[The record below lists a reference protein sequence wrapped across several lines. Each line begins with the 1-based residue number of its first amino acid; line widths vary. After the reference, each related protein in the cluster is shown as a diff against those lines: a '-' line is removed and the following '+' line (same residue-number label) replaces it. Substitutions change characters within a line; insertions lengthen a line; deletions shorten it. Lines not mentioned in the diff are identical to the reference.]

1 MAIIYS
7 YPKTAPLAAD
17 LLIVSRQPSDP
28 DETANYSV
36 SVSDIATL
44 VTGLQ
49 QYTLKA
55 GTKAGTSVPLTLDS
69 DTGTDSTV
77 NFTEGTNITLTQ
89 TSATE
94 ITIASSGGGATS
106 LNGLTD
112 VLIDGTSTYLVSIP
126 AGLSG
131 NPSHNTIIGNGNATA
146 LTTANS
152 NTIVGRGNA
161 IALSTGISNTII
173 GKGTGIGITSSGSNI
188 LIGNA
193 AGPLFNA
200 GGSNIIIGNSSMTR
214 PETYDQNVAIGHN
227 TLFLAGIGGTECEYN
242 TAVGIGAG
250 GTTYRS
256 GSNNTILGYDADTSA
271 ASVSNEFTLGNSSV
285 SVLRCAVTSIT
296 SLSDARDK
304 TDIKD
309 LSYGVDFIKS
319 LTPREFTWN
328 NRPEVR
334 VVRDENGNETEKE
347 IESKNKGKKDF
358 GFVAQEVQALDNDTL
373 RLIYNSNPEK
383 LEMSYGKLVP
393 ILVQAVKE
401 LTSRLEAL
409 EN

>member
-94 ITIASSGGGATS
+94 ITIAASAGGATS

-112 VLIDGTSTYLVSIP
+112 ALIDGTSTYLVSIP

-131 NPSHNTIIGNGNATA
+131 NPGSNTIIGNGNATA
-146 LTTANS
+146 LTTGS
-152 NTIVGRGNA
+152 GN
-161 IALSTGISNTII
+161 III
-173 GKGTGIGITSSGSNI
+173 GKGNGTGITTNNGNI

-200 GGSNIIIGNSSMTR
+200 GTSNIIIGGAAMTR
-214 PETYDQNVAIGHN
+214 PETYNSNIAIGSN
-227 TLFLAGIGGTECEYN
+227 TLFLAGLGGTTCEEN
-242 TAVGIGAG
+242 TAIGVGAG

-256 GSNNTILGYDADTSA
+256 GSNNTILGYDADTSV
-271 ASVSNEFTLGNSSV
+271 ASVDNEFTLGNSSV
-285 SVLRCAVTSIT
+285 ATLRCAVTSIT

-328 NRPEVR
+328 NRPEIR
-334 VVRDENGNETEKE
+334 VVRDEEGNETEKE

>member
-55 GTKAGTSVPLTLDS
+55 GTKVGTSVPLTLDS

-94 ITIASSGGGATS
+94 ITIASSGGATS

-112 VLIDGTSTYLVSIP
+112 ALIDGTSTYLVSIP

-131 NPSHNTIIGNGNATA
+131 NPGSNTILGNGNATA
-146 LTTANS
+146 LTTAS
-152 NTIVGRGNA
+152 G
-161 IALSTGISNTII
+161 NTII
-173 GKGTGIGITSSGSNI
+173 GKGAGTGITTNGSNI

-200 GGSNIIIGNSSMTR
+200 GSSNIIIGNAAMTR
-214 PETYDQNVAIGHN
+214 PETYNSNIAIGSN
-227 TLFLAGIGGTECEYN
+227 TFLLAG
-242 TAVGIGAG
+242 
-250 GTTYRS
+250 
-256 GSNNTILGYDADTSA
+256 LG
-271 ASVSNEFTLGNSSV
+271 
-285 SVLRCAVTSIT
+285 
-296 SLSDARDK
+296 
-304 TDIKD
+304 
-309 LSYGVDFIKS
+309 
-319 LTPREFTWN
+319 
-328 NRPEVR
+328 
-334 VVRDENGNETEKE
+334 
-347 IESKNKGKKDF
+347 
-358 GFVAQEVQALDNDTL
+358 
-373 RLIYNSNPEK
+373 
-383 LEMSYGKLVP
+383 
-393 ILVQAVKE
+393 
-401 LTSRLEAL
+401 
-409 EN
+409 

>member
-112 VLIDGTSTYLVSIP
+112 ALIDGTSSYLVEVPS
-126 AGLSG
+126 GLSG
-131 NPSHNTIIGNGNATA
+131 NPAGNTTFGDAAALSLTSGVENTIIGEQAGKLNGSRRTFVGMETGKNATGQYNCAFGKSA
-146 LTTANS
+146 LRNS
-152 NTIVGRGNA
+152 TGQGNVA
-161 IALSTGISNTII
+161 FGNFAGDSITTGISNTSV
-173 GKGTGIGITSSGSNI
+173 GT
-188 LIGNA
+188 
-193 AGPLFNA
+193 NA
-200 GGSNIIIGNSSMTR
+200 GSF
-214 PETYDQNVAIGHN
+214 
-227 TLFLAGIGGTECEYN
+227 TL
-242 TAVGIGAG
+242 
-250 GTTYRS
+250 TT
-256 GSNNTILGYDADTSA
+256 GSNNMMLGNGSLPT
-271 ASVSNEFTLGNSSV
+271 ASGVSNEITLGNSSI

-309 LSYGVDFIKS
+309 LSYGIDFIKS

-328 NRPEVR
+328 NRFEKDV
-334 VVRDENGNETEKE
+334 NGNDFYSE
-347 IESKNKGKKDF
+347 NKGKKDF
-358 GFVAQEVQALDNDTL
+358 GFVAQEVQALDDDTL
-373 RLIYNSNPEK
+373 RLVYSSNPEK

>member
-112 VLIDGTSTYLVSIP
+112 ALIDGTSSYLVEVPS
-126 AGLSG
+126 GLSG
-131 NPSHNTIIGNGNATA
+131 NPAGNTTFGDAAALSLTSGVENTIIGEQAGKLNGSQRTFVGMETGKNATGQGNCAFGSRA
-146 LTTANS
+146 LRNS
-152 NTIVGRGNA
+152 TGQDNVAFGNFA
-161 IALSTGISNTII
+161 GDSITTGISNTSV
-173 GKGTGIGITSSGSNI
+173 GT
-188 LIGNA
+188 
-193 AGPLFNA
+193 NA
-200 GGSNIIIGNSSMTR
+200 GSL
-214 PETYDQNVAIGHN
+214 
-227 TLFLAGIGGTECEYN
+227 TL
-242 TAVGIGAG
+242 
-250 GTTYRS
+250 TT
-256 GSNNTILGYDADTSA
+256 GSNNMMLGNLSLPT
-271 ASVSNEFTLGNSSV
+271 ASGVSNEITLGNSSI

-309 LSYGVDFIKS
+309 LSYGIDFIKS

-328 NRPEVR
+328 NRFEKDV
-334 VVRDENGNETEKE
+334 NGNDFYSE
-347 IESKNKGKKDF
+347 NKGKKDF
-358 GFVAQEVQALDNDTL
+358 GFVAQEVQALDDDTL
-373 RLIYNSNPEK
+373 RLVYGSNPEK

>member
-77 NFTEGTNITLTQ
+77 NFTEGSNITLTQ

-94 ITIASSGGGATS
+94 ITIASSGGATS

-112 VLIDGTSTYLVSIP
+112 ALIDGTSTYLVSIP

-146 LTTANS
+146 LTTAGS

-161 IALSTGISNTII
+161 TSLNTSISNIVI
-173 GKGTGIGITSSGSNI
+173 GGGTGTGITNSSSNI

-200 GGSNIIIGNSSMTR
+200 GSSNIIIGNSAMTR
-214 PETYDQNVAIGHN
+214 PETYSNNVAIGHN
-227 TLFLAGIGGTECEYN
+227 TLFLAGLGGTTCEEN
-242 TAVGIGAG
+242 TAIGVGAG

-285 SVLRCAVTSIT
+285 ATLRCAVTSIT

-328 NRPEVR
+328 NRPEIR
-334 VVRDENGNETEKE
+334 VVRDEEGNETEKE

-401 LTSRLEAL
+401 LTARLEAL

>member
-94 ITIASSGGGATS
+94 ITIASSGGATS

-146 LTTANS
+146 LTTAGS

-161 IALSTGISNTII
+161 ISLSTGISNIVI
-173 GKGTGIGITSSGSNI
+173 GGSSGTGITSSSSNI

-200 GGSNIIIGNSSMTR
+200 GGGNIITVSYT
-214 PETYDQNVAIGHN
+214 HL
-227 TLFLAGIGGTECEYN
+227 TLPTN
-242 TAVGIGAG
+242 
-250 GTTYRS
+250 
-256 GSNNTILGYDADTSA
+256 
-271 ASVSNEFTLGNSSV
+271 
-285 SVLRCAVTSIT
+285 
-296 SLSDARDK
+296 
-304 TDIKD
+304 
-309 LSYGVDFIKS
+309 
-319 LTPREFTWN
+319 
-328 NRPEVR
+328 
-334 VVRDENGNETEKE
+334 
-347 IESKNKGKKDF
+347 
-358 GFVAQEVQALDNDTL
+358 
-373 RLIYNSNPEK
+373 
-383 LEMSYGKLVP
+383 
-393 ILVQAVKE
+393 
-401 LTSRLEAL
+401 
-409 EN
+409 

>member
-77 NFTEGTNITLTQ
+77 NFTEGSNITLTQ

-94 ITIASSGGGATS
+94 ITIAASAGGATS

-112 VLIDGTSTYLVSIP
+112 ALIDGSSTYLVSIP

-131 NPSHNTIIGNGNATA
+131 NPGSNTILGNGNATA

-152 NTIVGRGNA
+152 NTIIG
-161 IALSTGISNTII
+161 TGT
-173 GKGTGIGITSSGSNI
+173 GTGITTNGSNI
-188 LIGNA
+188 LIGSA

-200 GGSNIIIGNSSMTR
+200 GTSNIIIGNAAMTR
-214 PETYDQNVAIGHN
+214 PETYNSNIAIGGN
-227 TLFLAGIGGTECEYN
+227 TLFLAGLGGTTCEQN
-242 TAVGIGAG
+242 TAVGVGAG

-256 GSNNTILGYDADTSA
+256 GSNNTILGYDADTSV

-304 TDIKD
+304 TDVKD

-328 NRPEVR
+328 NRPEIR
-334 VVRDENGNETEKE
+334 VVRDEDGNETEKE
-347 IESKNKGKKDF
+347 IQSKNKGKKDF

>member
-77 NFTEGTNITLTQ
+77 NFTEGSNITLTQ

-94 ITIASSGGGATS
+94 ITIAASAGGATS

-112 VLIDGTSTYLVSIP
+112 ALIDGTSTYLVSIP

-131 NPSHNTIIGNGNATA
+131 NPGSNTILGNGNATA

-152 NTIVGRGNA
+152 NTIIG
-161 IALSTGISNTII
+161 TGT
-173 GKGTGIGITSSGSNI
+173 GTGITTNGSNI
-188 LIGNA
+188 LIGSA

-200 GGSNIIIGNSSMTR
+200 GTSNIIIGNAAMTR
-214 PETYDQNVAIGHN
+214 PETYNSNIAIGSN
-227 TLFLAGIGGTECEYN
+227 TLFLAGFGGTTCEQN
-242 TAVGIGAG
+242 TAVGVGVK
-250 GTTYRS
+250 S
-256 GSNNTILGYDADTSA
+256 ILFD
-271 ASVSNEFTLGNSSV
+271 
-285 SVLRCAVTSIT
+285 
-296 SLSDARDK
+296 
-304 TDIKD
+304 
-309 LSYGVDFIKS
+309 
-319 LTPREFTWN
+319 
-328 NRPEVR
+328 
-334 VVRDENGNETEKE
+334 
-347 IESKNKGKKDF
+347 
-358 GFVAQEVQALDNDTL
+358 
-373 RLIYNSNPEK
+373 
-383 LEMSYGKLVP
+383 
-393 ILVQAVKE
+393 
-401 LTSRLEAL
+401 
-409 EN
+409 

>member
-94 ITIASSGGGATS
+94 ITIAASAGGATS

-112 VLIDGTSTYLVSIP
+112 ALIDGTSTYLVSIP

-131 NPSHNTIIGNGNATA
+131 NPGSNTIIGNGNATA
-146 LTTANS
+146 LTTGGS
-152 NTIVGRGNA
+152 NI
-161 IALSTGISNTII
+161 II
-173 GKGTGIGITSSGSNI
+173 GKGNGTGITTNNGNI

-200 GGSNIIIGNSSMTR
+200 GSSNIIIGGAAMTR
-214 PETYDQNVAIGHN
+214 PETYNSNIAIGSN
-227 TLFLAGIGGTECEYN
+227 TLFLAGLGGTTCEEN
-242 TAVGIGAG
+242 TAIGVGAG

-256 GSNNTILGYDADTSA
+256 GSNNTILGYDADTSV
-271 ASVSNEFTLGNSSV
+271 ASVDNEFTLGNSSV
-285 SVLRCAVTSIT
+285 ATLRCAVTSIT

-334 VVRDENGNETEKE
+334 VVRDEEGNETEKE

>member
-77 NFTEGTNITLTQ
+77 NFTEGSNITLTQ

-94 ITIASSGGGATS
+94 ITIASSGGATS
-106 LNGLTD
+106 LNGLSD

-126 AGLSG
+126 ASLSG
-131 NPSHNTIIGNGNATA
+131 NPGSNTIIGNGNATA
-146 LTTANS
+146 LTTGNS
-152 NTIVGRGNA
+152 NI
-161 IALSTGISNTII
+161 II
-173 GKGTGIGITSSGSNI
+173 GKGSGTGITTNNSNI

-200 GGSNIIIGNSSMTR
+200 GGDNIIIGGAAMTR
-214 PETYDQNVAIGHN
+214 PETYNSNIAIGSN
-227 TLFLAGIGGTECEYN
+227 TLFLAGLGGTTCEQN
-242 TAVGIGAG
+242 TAIGVGAG
-250 GTTYRS
+250 GTTYRN

-271 ASVSNEFTLGNSSV
+271 ASVDDEFTLGNSSV
-285 SVLRCAVTSIT
+285 ATLRCAVTSIT

-309 LSYGVDFIKS
+309 LSYGIDFIKS

-334 VVRDENGNETEKE
+334 IVRDEDGNETEKE
-347 IESKNKGKKDF
+347 IQSKNKGKKDF

-401 LTSRLEAL
+401 LTARIEAL

>member
-112 VLIDGTSTYLVSIP
+112 ALIDGTSSYLVEVPS
-126 AGLSG
+126 GLSG
-131 NPSHNTIIGNGNATA
+131 NPAGNTTFGDAAALSLTSGVENTIIGEQAGKLNGSQRTFVGMETGKNATGQGNCAFGSRA
-146 LTTANS
+146 LRNS
-152 NTIVGRGNA
+152 TGQGNVA
-161 IALSTGISNTII
+161 FGNFAGDSITSGISNTSV
-173 GKGTGIGITSSGSNI
+173 GT
-188 LIGNA
+188 
-193 AGPLFNA
+193 NA
-200 GGSNIIIGNSSMTR
+200 GSF
-214 PETYDQNVAIGHN
+214 
-227 TLFLAGIGGTECEYN
+227 TL
-242 TAVGIGAG
+242 
-250 GTTYRS
+250 TT
-256 GSNNTILGYDADTSA
+256 GSNNMMLGNGSLPT
-271 ASVSNEFTLGNSSV
+271 ASGVSNEITLGNSSI

-309 LSYGVDFIKS
+309 LSYGIDFIKS

-328 NRPEVR
+328 NRFEKDV
-334 VVRDENGNETEKE
+334 NGNDFYSE
-347 IESKNKGKKDF
+347 NKGKKDF
-358 GFVAQEVQALDNDTL
+358 GFVAQEVQALDDDTL
-373 RLIYNSNPEK
+373 RLVYSSNPEK

>member
-55 GTKAGTSVPLTLDS
+55 GTKVGTSVPLTLDS

-94 ITIASSGGGATS
+94 ITIASSGGATS

-112 VLIDGTSTYLVSIP
+112 ALIDGTSTYLVSIP

-131 NPSHNTIIGNGNATA
+131 NPGSNTILGNGNATA
-146 LTTANS
+146 LTTAS
-152 NTIVGRGNA
+152 G
-161 IALSTGISNTII
+161 NTII
-173 GKGTGIGITSSGSNI
+173 GKGAGTGITTNGSNI
-188 LIGNA
+188 LIGNS

-200 GGSNIIIGNSSMTR
+200 GSSNIIIGNAAMTR
-214 PETYDQNVAIGHN
+214 PETYNSNIAIGSN
-227 TLFLAGIGGTECEYN
+227 TLFLAGLGGTTCEQN
-242 TAVGIGAG
+242 TAIGVGAG

-256 GSNNTILGYDADTSA
+256 GSNNTMLGYDADTSA
-271 ASVSNEFTLGNSSV
+271 ANVSNEFTLGNSSIAT
-285 SVLRCAVTSIT
+285 LRCAVTSIT

-328 NRPEVR
+328 NRPEIR

-347 IESKNKGKKDF
+347 IQSKNKGKKDF

>member
-7 YPKTAPLAAD
+7 YPKTAPLVAD
-17 LLIVSRQPSDP
+17 LLMVSRQPSDP

-55 GTKAGTSVPLTLDS
+55 GTKVGTSVPLTLDS

-112 VLIDGTSTYLVSIP
+112 VLIDGTSSYLVEVPS
-126 AGLSG
+126 GLSG
-131 NPSHNTIIGNGNATA
+131 NPPGNTTFGDFAALNLTSGVENTIIGEQAGKLNGSHRTFVGQEAGENATGQYNCAFGTSA
-146 LTTANS
+146 LRNS
-152 NTIVGRGNA
+152 TGQGNVAFGTFAGDTIT
-161 IALSTGISNTII
+161 SGISNTAI
-173 GKGTGIGITSSGSNI
+173 GT
-188 LIGNA
+188 
-193 AGPLFNA
+193 NA
-200 GGSNIIIGNSSMTR
+200 G
-214 PETYDQNVAIGHN
+214 AF
-227 TLFLAGIGGTECEYN
+227 TL
-242 TAVGIGAG
+242 
-250 GTTYRS
+250 TT
-256 GSNNTILGYDADTSA
+256 GSNNMMLGNGSLPT
-271 ASVSNEFTLGNSSV
+271 ASGVSNEITLGNSSI

-309 LSYGVDFIKS
+309 LSYGIDFIKS

-328 NRPEVR
+328 NRSEKDV
-334 VVRDENGNETEKE
+334 NGNDFYSE
-347 IESKNKGKKDF
+347 NKGKKDF

>member
-55 GTKAGTSVPLTLDS
+55 GTKVGTSVPLTLDS

-94 ITIASSGGGATS
+94 ITIASSGGATS

-112 VLIDGTSTYLVSIP
+112 ALIDGTSTYLVSIP

-131 NPSHNTIIGNGNATA
+131 NPGSNTILGNGNATA
-146 LTTANS
+146 LTTAS
-152 NTIVGRGNA
+152 
-161 IALSTGISNTII
+161 SNTII
-173 GKGTGIGITSSGSNI
+173 GKGAGTGITTNGSNI

-200 GGSNIIIGNSSMTR
+200 GSSNIIIGNAAMTR
-214 PETYDQNVAIGHN
+214 PETYNSNLAIGGN
-227 TLFLAGIGGTECEYN
+227 TLFLAGLGGTTCEQN
-242 TAVGIGAG
+242 TAIGVGAG

-271 ASVSNEFTLGNSSV
+271 ANVDDEFTLGNSSV
-285 SVLRCAVTSIT
+285 ATLRCAVTSIT

-328 NRPEVR
+328 NRPEIR

-347 IESKNKGKKDF
+347 IQSKNKGKKDF

-401 LTSRLEAL
+401 LTARLEAL

>member
-112 VLIDGTSTYLVSIP
+112 ALIDGTSSYLVEVPS
-126 AGLSG
+126 GLSG
-131 NPSHNTIIGNGNATA
+131 NPAGNTTFGDAAALSLTSGVENTIIGEQAGKLNGSRRTFVGMETGKNATGQGNCAFGSRA
-146 LTTANS
+146 LRNS
-152 NTIVGRGNA
+152 TGQGNVA
-161 IALSTGISNTII
+161 FGNFAGDSITSGISNTSV
-173 GKGTGIGITSSGSNI
+173 GT
-188 LIGNA
+188 
-193 AGPLFNA
+193 NA
-200 GGSNIIIGNSSMTR
+200 GSF
-214 PETYDQNVAIGHN
+214 
-227 TLFLAGIGGTECEYN
+227 TL
-242 TAVGIGAG
+242 
-250 GTTYRS
+250 TT
-256 GSNNTILGYDADTSA
+256 GSNNMMLGNGSLPT
-271 ASVSNEFTLGNSSV
+271 ASGVSNEITLGNSSI

-309 LSYGVDFIKS
+309 LSYGIDFIKS

-328 NRPEVR
+328 NRFEKDV
-334 VVRDENGNETEKE
+334 NGNDFYSE
-347 IESKNKGKKDF
+347 NKGKKDF
-358 GFVAQEVQALDNDTL
+358 GFVAQEVQALDDDTS
-373 RLIYNSNPEK
+373 RLVYSSNPEK

>member
-112 VLIDGTSTYLVSIP
+112 VLIDGTSSYLVEVPS
-126 AGLSG
+126 GLSG
-131 NPSHNTIIGNGNATA
+131 NPAGNTTFGDAAALSLTSGVDNTIIGEQAGKLNGSRRTFVGMETGKNATGQYNCA
-146 LTTANS
+146 FGKSALRNSTGQGNVAFGAFAGDSITTGIDNTSVGTNAGTVILTT
-152 NTIVGRGNA
+152 
-161 IALSTGISNTII
+161 
-173 GKGTGIGITSSGSNI
+173 
-188 LIGNA
+188 
-193 AGPLFNA
+193 
-200 GGSNIIIGNSSMTR
+200 
-214 PETYDQNVAIGHN
+214 
-227 TLFLAGIGGTECEYN
+227 
-242 TAVGIGAG
+242 
-250 GTTYRS
+250 
-256 GSNNTILGYDADTSA
+256 GSNNMMLGNLSLPT
-271 ASVSNEFTLGNSSV
+271 ASGVSNEITLGNSSI

-309 LSYGVDFIKS
+309 LSYGIDFIKS

-328 NRPEVR
+328 NRFEKDV
-334 VVRDENGNETEKE
+334 NGNDFYSE
-347 IESKNKGKKDF
+347 NKGKKDF
-358 GFVAQEVQALDNDTL
+358 GFVAQEVQALDDDTL
-373 RLIYNSNPEK
+373 RLVYSSNPEK

>member
-77 NFTEGTNITLTQ
+77 NFTEGSNITLTQ

-94 ITIASSGGGATS
+94 ITIASSGGATS

-112 VLIDGTSTYLVSIP
+112 ALIDGTSTYLVSIP

-146 LTTANS
+146 LTTAGS

-161 IALSTGISNTII
+161 TSLNTGISNIVI
-173 GKGTGIGITSSGSNI
+173 GGGTGTGITNSSSNI

-200 GGSNIIIGNSSMTR
+200 GSSNIIIGNSAMTR
-214 PETYDQNVAIGHN
+214 PETYSNNVAIGHN
-227 TLFLAGIGGTECEYN
+227 TLFLAGLGGTTCEEN
-242 TAVGIGAG
+242 TAIGVGAG

-271 ASVSNEFTLGNSSV
+271 ASVDNEFTLGNSSV
-285 SVLRCAVTSIT
+285 ATLRCAVTSIT

-328 NRPEVR
+328 NRPEIR
-334 VVRDENGNETEKE
+334 VVRDEEGNETEKE

-401 LTSRLEAL
+401 LTARLEAL

>member
-77 NFTEGTNITLTQ
+77 NFTEGSNITLTQ

-94 ITIASSGGGATS
+94 ITIASSGGATS

-112 VLIDGTSTYLVSIP
+112 ALIDGTSTYLVSIP

-146 LTTANS
+146 LTTAGS

-161 IALSTGISNTII
+161 TSLNTGISNIVI
-173 GKGTGIGITSSGSNI
+173 GGGTGTGITNSSSNI

-200 GGSNIIIGNSSMTR
+200 GSSNIIIGNSAMTR
-214 PETYDQNVAIGHN
+214 PETYSNNVAIGHN
-227 TLFLAGIGGTECEYN
+227 TLFLAGLGGTTCEEN
-242 TAVGIGAG
+242 TAIGVGAG

-271 ASVSNEFTLGNSSV
+271 ASVDNEFTLGNSSV
-285 SVLRCAVTSIT
+285 ATLRCAVTSIT

-328 NRPEVR
+328 NRPEIR
-334 VVRDENGNETEKE
+334 VVRDEDGNETEKE

-401 LTSRLEAL
+401 LTARLEAL

>member
-112 VLIDGTSTYLVSIP
+112 ALIDGTSSYLVEVPS
-126 AGLSG
+126 GLSG
-131 NPSHNTIIGNGNATA
+131 NPAGNTTFGDAAALSLTSGSDNTIIGEQAGKLNGSQRTFVGQEAGINATGQYNCAFGKSA
-146 LTTANS
+146 LRNS
-152 NTIVGRGNA
+152 TGQGNVA
-161 IALSTGISNTII
+161 FGSFAGDSITTGISNT
-173 GKGTGIGITSSGSNI
+173 SV
-188 LIGNA
+188 GN
-193 AGPLFNA
+193 NA
-200 GGSNIIIGNSSMTR
+200 GSF
-214 PETYDQNVAIGHN
+214 
-227 TLFLAGIGGTECEYN
+227 TL
-242 TAVGIGAG
+242 
-250 GTTYRS
+250 TT
-256 GSNNTILGYDADTSA
+256 GSNNMMLGNNSLPT
-271 ASVSNEFTLGNSSV
+271 ASGVSNEITLGDSSI

-309 LSYGVDFIKS
+309 LSYGIDFIKS

-328 NRPEVR
+328 NRFEKDV
-334 VVRDENGNETEKE
+334 NGNDFYSE
-347 IESKNKGKKDF
+347 NKGKKDF

>member
-94 ITIASSGGGATS
+94 ITIAASAGGATS

-112 VLIDGTSTYLVSIP
+112 ALIDGTSTYLVSIP

-131 NPSHNTIIGNGNATA
+131 NPGSNTIIGNGNATA
-146 LTTANS
+146 LTTGGS
-152 NTIVGRGNA
+152 NI
-161 IALSTGISNTII
+161 II
-173 GKGTGIGITSSGSNI
+173 GKGNGTGITTNNGNI

-200 GGSNIIIGNSSMTR
+200 GSSNIIIGGAAMTR
-214 PETYDQNVAIGHN
+214 PETYNSNIAIGSN
-227 TLFLAGIGGTECEYN
+227 TLFLAGLGGTTCEEN
-242 TAVGIGAG
+242 TAIGVGAG

-271 ASVSNEFTLGNSSV
+271 ASVDNEFTLGNSSV
-285 SVLRCAVTSIT
+285 ATLRCAVTSIT

-334 VVRDENGNETEKE
+334 VVRDEEGNETEKE

-401 LTSRLEAL
+401 LTARLEAL

>member
-94 ITIASSGGGATS
+94 ITIAASAGGATS

-112 VLIDGTSTYLVSIP
+112 ALIDGTSTYLVSIP

-131 NPSHNTIIGNGNATA
+131 NPGSNTIIGNGNATA
-146 LTTANS
+146 LTTGGS
-152 NTIVGRGNA
+152 NI
-161 IALSTGISNTII
+161 II
-173 GKGTGIGITSSGSNI
+173 GKGNGTGITTNNGNI

-200 GGSNIIIGNSSMTR
+200 GSSNIIIGGAAMTR
-214 PETYDQNVAIGHN
+214 PETYNSNIAIGSN
-227 TLFLAGIGGTECEYN
+227 TLFLAGLGGTTCEEN
-242 TAVGIGAG
+242 TAIGVGAG

-256 GSNNTILGYDADTSA
+256 GSNNTILGYDADTSV
-271 ASVSNEFTLGNSSV
+271 ASVDNEFTLGNSSV
-285 SVLRCAVTSIT
+285 ATLRCAVTSIT

-334 VVRDENGNETEKE
+334 VVRDEEGNETEKE

-401 LTSRLEAL
+401 LTARLEAL

>member
-1 MAIIYS
+1 VES
-7 YPKTAPLAAD
+7 
-17 LLIVSRQPSDP
+17 
-28 DETANYSV
+28 
-36 SVSDIATL
+36 
-44 VTGLQ
+44 TGLQ

-77 NFTEGTNITLTQ
+77 NFTEGSNITLTQ

-106 LNGLTD
+106 LNGLSD
-112 VLIDGTSTYLVSIP
+112 VLIDGGSTYLVSIP

-131 NPSHNTIIGNGNATA
+131 NPASNTILGNGNATA
-146 LTTANS
+146 LTTAS
-152 NTIVGRGNA
+152 
-161 IALSTGISNTII
+161 SNTII
-173 GKGTGIGITSSGSNI
+173 GKGTGTGITTNGSNI
-188 LIGNA
+188 LIGSA

-200 GGSNIIIGNSSMTR
+200 GTSNIIIGNAAMTR
-214 PETYDQNVAIGHN
+214 PETYNSNIAIGGN
-227 TLFLAGIGGTECEYN
+227 TLFLAGLGGTTCEQN
-242 TAVGIGAG
+242 TAVGVGAG

-256 GSNNTILGYDADTSA
+256 GSNNTILGYDADTSV

-285 SVLRCAVTSIT
+285 ATLRCAVTSIT

-309 LSYGVDFIKS
+309 LSYGIDFIKS

-328 NRPEVR
+328 NRPEIR
-334 VVRDENGNETEKE
+334 VVRDEDGNETEKE
-347 IESKNKGKKDF
+347 IQSKNKGKKDF

-401 LTSRLEAL
+401 LTARLEAL

>member
-1 MAIIYS
+1 M
-7 YPKTAPLAAD
+7 
-17 LLIVSRQPSDP
+17 
-28 DETANYSV
+28 
-36 SVSDIATL
+36 
-44 VTGLQ
+44 
-49 QYTLKA
+49 
-55 GTKAGTSVPLTLDS
+55 
-69 DTGTDSTV
+69 
-77 NFTEGTNITLTQ
+77 
-89 TSATE
+89 
-94 ITIASSGGGATS
+94 SGGGATS

-347 IESKNKGKKDF
+347 IQSKNKGKKDF

>member
-77 NFTEGTNITLTQ
+77 NFTEGSNITLTQ

-94 ITIASSGGGATS
+94 ITIASAGGATS

-112 VLIDGTSTYLVSIP
+112 ALIDGTSSYLVEVPS
-126 AGLSG
+126 GLSG
-131 NPSHNTIIGNGNATA
+131 NPAGNTTFGDAAALSLTSGVDNTIIGEQAGKLNGSRRTFVGMETGKNATGQYNCA
-146 LTTANS
+146 FGKSALRNSTGQGNVAFGAFAGDSITTGIDNTSVGTNAGTVILTT
-152 NTIVGRGNA
+152 
-161 IALSTGISNTII
+161 
-173 GKGTGIGITSSGSNI
+173 
-188 LIGNA
+188 
-193 AGPLFNA
+193 
-200 GGSNIIIGNSSMTR
+200 
-214 PETYDQNVAIGHN
+214 
-227 TLFLAGIGGTECEYN
+227 
-242 TAVGIGAG
+242 
-250 GTTYRS
+250 
-256 GSNNTILGYDADTSA
+256 GSNNMMLGNLSLPT
-271 ASVSNEFTLGNSSV
+271 ASGVSNEITLGNSSI

-309 LSYGVDFIKS
+309 LSYGIDFIKS

-328 NRPEVR
+328 NRPEIR
-334 VVRDENGNETEKE
+334 VVRDEEGNETEKE
-347 IESKNKGKKDF
+347 IQSKNKGKKDF
-358 GFVAQEVQALDNDTL
+358 GFVAQEVQALDDDTL
-373 RLIYNSNPEK
+373 RLVYSSNPEK

>member
-77 NFTEGTNITLTQ
+77 NFTEGSNITLTQ

-94 ITIASSGGGATS
+94 ITIAASAGGATS

-112 VLIDGTSTYLVSIP
+112 ALIDGTSTYLVSIP

-131 NPSHNTIIGNGNATA
+131 NPGSNTILGNGNATA
-146 LTTANS
+146 LTTAS
-152 NTIVGRGNA
+152 G
-161 IALSTGISNTII
+161 NTII
-173 GKGTGIGITSSGSNI
+173 GKGTGTGITTNGSNI
-188 LIGNA
+188 LIGEA

-200 GGSNIIIGNSSMTR
+200 GTSNIIIGNVAMTR
-214 PETYDQNVAIGHN
+214 PETYNSNIAIGSN
-227 TLFLAGIGGTECEYN
+227 TLFLAGLGGTTCEQN
-242 TAVGIGAG
+242 TAIGVGAG

-304 TDIKD
+304 TDVKD

-328 NRPEVR
+328 NRPEIR
-334 VVRDENGNETEKE
+334 VVRDEDGNETEKE
-347 IESKNKGKKDF
+347 IQSKNKGKKDF

>member
-55 GTKAGTSVPLTLDS
+55 GTKVGTSVPLTLDS
-69 DTGTDSTV
+69 ATGTDSTV
-77 NFTEGTNITLTQ
+77 NFTEGSNITLTQ

-94 ITIASSGGGATS
+94 ITIASSGGATS

-112 VLIDGTSTYLVSIP
+112 VLIDGASTYLVSIP

-131 NPSHNTIIGNGNATA
+131 NPGSNTILGNGNATA
-146 LTTANS
+146 LTTAS
-152 NTIVGRGNA
+152 G
-161 IALSTGISNTII
+161 NTII
-173 GKGTGIGITSSGSNI
+173 GKGTGTGITTNGSNI
-188 LIGNA
+188 LIGDA

-200 GGSNIIIGNSSMTR
+200 GTSNIIIGNAAMTR
-214 PETYDQNVAIGHN
+214 PETYSSNVAIGHN
-227 TLFLAGIGGTECEYN
+227 TLFLAGLGGTTCEQN
-242 TAVGIGAG
+242 TAIGVGAG

-328 NRPEVR
+328 NRSEKDV
-334 VVRDENGNETEKE
+334 NGNDFYSE
-347 IESKNKGKKDF
+347 NKGKKDF

>member
-112 VLIDGTSTYLVSIP
+112 ALIDGTSSYLVEVPS
-126 AGLSG
+126 GLSG
-131 NPSHNTIIGNGNATA
+131 NPAGNTTFGDAAALSLTSGVDNTIIGEQAGKLNGSRRTFVGMETGKNATGQYNCA
-146 LTTANS
+146 FGKSALRNSTGQGNVAFGAFAGDSITTGIDNTSVGTNAGTVILTT
-152 NTIVGRGNA
+152 
-161 IALSTGISNTII
+161 
-173 GKGTGIGITSSGSNI
+173 
-188 LIGNA
+188 
-193 AGPLFNA
+193 
-200 GGSNIIIGNSSMTR
+200 
-214 PETYDQNVAIGHN
+214 
-227 TLFLAGIGGTECEYN
+227 
-242 TAVGIGAG
+242 
-250 GTTYRS
+250 
-256 GSNNTILGYDADTSA
+256 GSNNMMLGNLSLPT
-271 ASVSNEFTLGNSSV
+271 ASGVSNEITLGNSSI

-309 LSYGVDFIKS
+309 LSYGIDFIKS

-328 NRPEVR
+328 NRFEKDV
-334 VVRDENGNETEKE
+334 NGNDFYSE
-347 IESKNKGKKDF
+347 NKGKKDF
-358 GFVAQEVQALDNDTL
+358 GFVAQEVQALDDDTL
-373 RLIYNSNPEK
+373 RLVYSSNPEK

>member
-112 VLIDGTSTYLVSIP
+112 ALIDGTSSYLVEVPS
-126 AGLSG
+126 GLSG
-131 NPSHNTIIGNGNATA
+131 NPAGNTTFGDAAALSLTSGVENTIIGEQAGKLNGSQRTFVGMETGKNATGQGNCAFGSRA
-146 LTTANS
+146 LRNS
-152 NTIVGRGNA
+152 TGQGNVA
-161 IALSTGISNTII
+161 FGNFAGDSITTGISNTSV
-173 GKGTGIGITSSGSNI
+173 GT
-188 LIGNA
+188 
-193 AGPLFNA
+193 NA
-200 GGSNIIIGNSSMTR
+200 GSF
-214 PETYDQNVAIGHN
+214 
-227 TLFLAGIGGTECEYN
+227 TL
-242 TAVGIGAG
+242 
-250 GTTYRS
+250 TT
-256 GSNNTILGYDADTSA
+256 GSNNMMLGNGSLPT
-271 ASVSNEFTLGNSSV
+271 ASGVSNEITLGNSSI

-309 LSYGVDFIKS
+309 LSYGIDFIKS

-328 NRPEVR
+328 NRFEKDV
-334 VVRDENGNETEKE
+334 NGNDFYSE
-347 IESKNKGKKDF
+347 NKGKKDF
-358 GFVAQEVQALDNDTL
+358 GFVAQEVQALDDDTL

>member
-77 NFTEGTNITLTQ
+77 NFTEGSNITLTQ

-94 ITIASSGGGATS
+94 ITIAASAGGATS
-106 LNGLTD
+106 LNGLSD
-112 VLIDGTSTYLVSIP
+112 ALIDGTSTYLVSIP

-131 NPSHNTIIGNGNATA
+131 NPGSNTILGNGNATA
-146 LTTANS
+146 LTTA
-152 NTIVGRGNA
+152 GG
-161 IALSTGISNTII
+161 NTII
-173 GKGTGIGITSSGSNI
+173 GKGTGTGITTNGSNI
-188 LIGNA
+188 LIGEA

-200 GGSNIIIGNSSMTR
+200 GTSNIIIGNAAMTR
-214 PETYDQNVAIGHN
+214 PETYNSNIAIGGN
-227 TLFLAGIGGTECEYN
+227 TLFLAGLGGTTCEQN
-242 TAVGIGAG
+242 TAIGVGAG
-250 GTTYRS
+250 GTTYRN
-256 GSNNTILGYDADTSA
+256 GSNNTILGYDADTSV

-328 NRPEVR
+328 NRPEIR
-334 VVRDENGNETEKE
+334 VVRDEDGNETEKE
-347 IESKNKGKKDF
+347 IQSENKGKKDF
-358 GFVAQEVQALDNDTL
+358 GFVAQEVQALDDDTL

-383 LEMSYGKLVP
+383 TRDELRKASTNTSASYKR
-393 ILVQAVKE
+393 I
-401 LTSRLEAL
+401 
-409 EN
+409 NF

>member
-112 VLIDGTSTYLVSIP
+112 ALIDGTSSYLVEVPS
-126 AGLSG
+126 GLSG
-131 NPSHNTIIGNGNATA
+131 NPAGNTTFGDAAALSLTSGSDNTIIGEQAGKLNGSQRTFVGQEAGINATGQYNCAFGKSA
-146 LTTANS
+146 LRNS
-152 NTIVGRGNA
+152 TGQGNVA
-161 IALSTGISNTII
+161 FGSFAGDSITSGISNT
-173 GKGTGIGITSSGSNI
+173 SV
-188 LIGNA
+188 GN
-193 AGPLFNA
+193 NA
-200 GGSNIIIGNSSMTR
+200 GSF
-214 PETYDQNVAIGHN
+214 
-227 TLFLAGIGGTECEYN
+227 TL
-242 TAVGIGAG
+242 
-250 GTTYRS
+250 TT
-256 GSNNTILGYDADTSA
+256 GSNNMMLGNGSLPT
-271 ASVSNEFTLGNSSV
+271 ASGVSNEITLGNSSI

-309 LSYGVDFIKS
+309 LSYGIDFIKS

-328 NRPEVR
+328 NRFEK
-334 VVRDENGNETEKE
+334 DINGNDFYSE
-347 IESKNKGKKDF
+347 NKGKKDF

>member
-112 VLIDGTSTYLVSIP
+112 ALIDGTSSYLVEVPS
-126 AGLSG
+126 GLSG
-131 NPSHNTIIGNGNATA
+131 NPAGNTTFGDAAALSLTSGVENTIIGEQAGKLNGSQRTFVGMETGKNATGQGNCAFGSRA
-146 LTTANS
+146 LRNS
-152 NTIVGRGNA
+152 TGQGNVA
-161 IALSTGISNTII
+161 FGNFAGDSITSGISNTSV
-173 GKGTGIGITSSGSNI
+173 GT
-188 LIGNA
+188 
-193 AGPLFNA
+193 NA
-200 GGSNIIIGNSSMTR
+200 GSF
-214 PETYDQNVAIGHN
+214 
-227 TLFLAGIGGTECEYN
+227 TL
-242 TAVGIGAG
+242 
-250 GTTYRS
+250 TT
-256 GSNNTILGYDADTSA
+256 GSNNMMLGNGSLPT
-271 ASVSNEFTLGNSSV
+271 ASGVSNEITLGNSSI

-309 LSYGVDFIKS
+309 LSYGIDFIKS

-328 NRPEVR
+328 NRFEKDV
-334 VVRDENGNETEKE
+334 NGNDFYSE
-347 IESKNKGKKDF
+347 NKGKKDF
-358 GFVAQEVQALDNDTL
+358 GFVAQEVQALDDDTL

>member
-77 NFTEGTNITLTQ
+77 NFTEGSNITLTQ

-94 ITIASSGGGATS
+94 ITIAASAGGATS

-112 VLIDGTSTYLVSIP
+112 ALIDGTSTYLVSIP
-126 AGLSG
+126 ASLSG
-131 NPSHNTIIGNGNATA
+131 NPGSNTIIGNGNATA
-146 LTTANS
+146 LTTAGS
-152 NTIVGRGNA
+152 NI
-161 IALSTGISNTII
+161 II
-173 GKGTGIGITSSGSNI
+173 GNGSGTGITTNNGNI

-200 GGSNIIIGNSSMTR
+200 GTSNIIIGSAAMTR
-214 PETYDQNVAIGHN
+214 PETYNSNIAIGSN
-227 TLFLAGIGGTECEYN
+227 TLFLAGLGGTTCEEN
-242 TAVGIGAG
+242 TAIGIGAG

-271 ASVSNEFTLGNSSV
+271 ASVDDEFTLGNSSV
-285 SVLRCAVTSIT
+285 ATLRCAVTSIT

-309 LSYGVDFIKS
+309 LSYGIDFIKS

-334 VVRDENGNETEKE
+334 IVRDEDGNETEKE
-347 IESKNKGKKDF
+347 IQSKNKGKKDF

-401 LTSRLEAL
+401 LTARIEAL

>member
-112 VLIDGTSTYLVSIP
+112 VLIDGTSSYLVEVPS
-126 AGLSG
+126 GLSG
-131 NPSHNTIIGNGNATA
+131 NPAGNTTFGDAAALSLTSGVDNTIIGEQAGKLNGSRRTFVGMETGKNATGQYNCA
-146 LTTANS
+146 FGKSALRNSTGQGNVAFGAFAGDSITTGIDNTSVGTNAGSVILTT
-152 NTIVGRGNA
+152 
-161 IALSTGISNTII
+161 
-173 GKGTGIGITSSGSNI
+173 
-188 LIGNA
+188 
-193 AGPLFNA
+193 
-200 GGSNIIIGNSSMTR
+200 
-214 PETYDQNVAIGHN
+214 
-227 TLFLAGIGGTECEYN
+227 
-242 TAVGIGAG
+242 
-250 GTTYRS
+250 
-256 GSNNTILGYDADTSA
+256 GSNNMMLGNLSLPT
-271 ASVSNEFTLGNSSV
+271 ASGVSNEITLGNSSI

-309 LSYGVDFIKS
+309 LSYGIDFIKS

-328 NRPEVR
+328 NRFEKDV
-334 VVRDENGNETEKE
+334 NGNDFYSE
-347 IESKNKGKKDF
+347 NKGKKDF

>member
-1 MAIIYS
+1 
-7 YPKTAPLAAD
+7 
-17 LLIVSRQPSDP
+17 
-28 DETANYSV
+28 
-36 SVSDIATL
+36 
-44 VTGLQ
+44 
-49 QYTLKA
+49 
-55 GTKAGTSVPLTLDS
+55 
-69 DTGTDSTV
+69 
-77 NFTEGTNITLTQ
+77 
-89 TSATE
+89 
-94 ITIASSGGGATS
+94 
-106 LNGLTD
+106 
-112 VLIDGTSTYLVSIP
+112 
-126 AGLSG
+126 
-131 NPSHNTIIGNGNATA
+131 
-146 LTTANS
+146 
-152 NTIVGRGNA
+152 
-161 IALSTGISNTII
+161 
-173 GKGTGIGITSSGSNI
+173 
-188 LIGNA
+188 
-193 AGPLFNA
+193 
-200 GGSNIIIGNSSMTR
+200 MTR
-214 PETYDQNVAIGHN
+214 PETYSSNVAIGGN
-227 TLFLAGIGGTECEYN
+227 TLFLAGLGGTTCEQN
-242 TAVGIGAG
+242 TAIGVGAG

-328 NRPEVR
+328 NRPEIR

-401 LTSRLEAL
+401 LTARLEAL